1 MAKWVIT
8 CSLEYLLSV
17 YERLHSY
24 LLERDILHA
33 DEVPCQALK
42 EPGRPARFLTLT
54 VFRNPLH
61 EMPPS
66 SHHRFQPENFI
77 NV

>member
-17 YERLHSY
+17 YERLHRY
-24 LLERDILHA
+24 RLERDILHA

-42 EPGRPARFLTLT
+42 EPGRP
-54 VFRNPLH
+54 
-61 EMPPS
+61 
-66 SHHRFQPENFI
+66 ENFI
-77 NV
+77 KI

>member
-42 EPGRPARFLTLT
+42 EPGRP
-54 VFRNPLH
+54 
-61 EMPPS
+61 
-66 SHHRFQPENFI
+66 ENFI
-77 NV
+77 KI